1 MQRLEFAYWFLVLLW
16 SSVSS
21 LCSLSFLLEWASS
34 NEGRNCIV
42 RLPGEQGQAAE
53 LCVMRLKACVTTAQL
68 TATLGMEESVYKP
81 CV

>member
-53 LCVMRLKACVTTAQL
+53 LCVMQCLLSPEEDNRSPGTREEQL
-68 TATLGMEESVYKP
+68 
-81 CV
+81 